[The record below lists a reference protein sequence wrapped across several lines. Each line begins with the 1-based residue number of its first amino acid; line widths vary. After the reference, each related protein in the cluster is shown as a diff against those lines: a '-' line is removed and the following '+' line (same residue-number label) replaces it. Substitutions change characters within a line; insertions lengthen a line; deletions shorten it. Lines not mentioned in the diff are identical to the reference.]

1 MNGSLLFVDCSGYKS
16 LPSIEALRLISG
28 GQNMESVTNI
38 NAALEVLQNKSSID
52 ILVSN
57 IPDLKLFKGFRQ
69 TNPQGQI
76 VFVTELPMKEYSA
89 VLQNTEEKLLDHVI
103 ANKGREGWT
112 IHQLRITI
120 LKILSRDI
128 FGIDKYLAPY
138 AIIHRAPVRGSAERE
153 ELNSNVMRFVEACH
167 LGQHAA
173 RMAFGITEE
182 LLMNTIYDAPAA
194 AGIARFKNVEQTQTI
209 VLEPSEYGELSF
221 GCDGQILAIA
231 TADPFGALRKD
242 TLLSYLKK
250 VLKRDETEGLIDE
263 KKGGAGLGL
272 FKILYSSHGIVCNVK
287 PGSRTEILALIDVN
301 DQLRDFASMAR
312 SIHYFHT

>member
-28 GQNMESVTNI
+28 GQSLESVTNL
-38 NAALEVLQNKSSID
+38 NAALEVMQNNSNIS

-57 IPDLKLFKGFRQ
+57 IPDLQLFTRFRQ
-69 TNPQGQI
+69 TNAKGEAI
-76 VFVTELPMKEYSA
+76 LVTELPMKEYSA
-89 VLQNTEEKLLDHVI
+89 LLKSTEEQLLDHVI

-112 IHQLRITI
+112 INQLRVT
-120 LKILSRDI
+120 LAKIYSRDI
-128 FGIDKYLAPY
+128 FGIEKYLAPFT
-138 AIIHRAPVRGSAERE
+138 IVHRAQVRGSAERE

-182 LLMNTIYDAPAA
+182 LLMNTVYDAPAA
-194 AGIARFKNVEQTQTI
+194 AGIARFKNVEQTQAI
-209 VLEPSEYGELSF
+209 VLQPEEYGELTF

-231 TADPFGALRKD
+231 TADPFGALRKE
-242 TLLSYLKK
+242 TLLTYLKK
-250 VLKRDETEGLIDE
+250 VLKRDETDGLIDE
-263 KKGGAGLGL
+263 KRGGAGLGL
-272 FKILYSSHGIVCNVK
+272 FKILYSSHGIVCDVK
-287 PGSRTEILALIDVN
+287 PGGRTEIMALIDVN

-312 SIHYFHT
+312 SIHYFRT